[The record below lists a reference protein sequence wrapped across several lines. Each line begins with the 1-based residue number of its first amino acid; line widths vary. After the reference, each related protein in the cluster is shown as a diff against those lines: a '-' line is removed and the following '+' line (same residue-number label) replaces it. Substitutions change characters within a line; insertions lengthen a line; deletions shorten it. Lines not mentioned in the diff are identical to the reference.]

1 MFFGKKA
8 SPWLLMHSVI
18 HRLYSDSLLRNSIFI
33 MGTTVVTSAIGYLY
47 WVVAAHVYSAHDI
60 GLASA
65 FISIMTLTSTFANV
79 GIGYALV
86 QTLPRREA
94 GHAWSLTL
102 NISMS
107 VGILISLLGGIIV
120 ALVLPFLSSQF
131 AVAKDS
137 TASTLIFIVGV
148 AIWTIGTLLDQI
160 FVAERATGNMAIRN
174 AAFALLKLLL
184 MVLLVQIGALGIFF
198 SWILATAATVIF
210 AGLVLVPRLK
220 RSYRFALKGMVKQ
233 IRPMFSLFAGHHFIS
248 IGGILP
254 VYLLPV
260 FVAVRLSVAD
270 NAYFYTTWMMGSLFF
285 MVAPSVAT
293 SLFSEGSHAV
303 SDVTR
308 KARASLMIIGIILG
322 PIILVF
328 LFGGRYIM
336 SFFGPS
342 YPQHGLSLL
351 TLIAISAVPDAITTI
366 YVSLLRVQKRLRFA
380 TVLNLSMAAIT
391 LAVAWILLPIVGIAG
406 AGWAWLIAQ
415 STGSLMVG
423 VDMLISRSREPWL
436 DENSTRELSL
446 LQQLR
451 GNHEAPAN
459 IIKEAIWLIET
470 SPLPAISQNYTGQ
483 EATSLIDTLLLPAM
497 KFMAKR
503 QFIKIGGKSKFGDQ
517 KENDIVK
524 RELPLHRNTLEQGD
538 HSQMMHS
545 HKLKPIQLQP
555 YTPPPGR
562 IPVTDPGVE
571 SRFFETIHD
580 DSTIFEDEVR

>member
-351 TLIAISAVPDAITTI
+351 TLIAISAVPDA
-366 YVSLLRVQKRLRFA
+366 
-380 TVLNLSMAAIT
+380 
-391 LAVAWILLPIVGIAG
+391 
-406 AGWAWLIAQ
+406 
-415 STGSLMVG
+415 
-423 VDMLISRSREPWL
+423 
-436 DENSTRELSL
+436 
-446 LQQLR
+446 
-451 GNHEAPAN
+451 
-459 IIKEAIWLIET
+459 
-470 SPLPAISQNYTGQ
+470 
-483 EATSLIDTLLLPAM
+483 
-497 KFMAKR
+497 
-503 QFIKIGGKSKFGDQ
+503 
-517 KENDIVK
+517 
-524 RELPLHRNTLEQGD
+524 
-538 HSQMMHS
+538 
-545 HKLKPIQLQP
+545 
-555 YTPPPGR
+555 
-562 IPVTDPGVE
+562 
-571 SRFFETIHD
+571 
-580 DSTIFEDEVR
+580 